1 MGKILVTAFEPF
13 GGKTDNTSA
22 LVLEKLPEIIAGYR
36 TEKALLPVVF
46 GKAAEKALEYG
57 ADCIFLLGEAGG
69 RNTVTPELRG
79 KNLREAKIPDNAGNM
94 PSGEKIL
101 PEGPD
106 ESLCRFPV
114 QQIVEQMREEGYG
127 ISISEDAGSFVCN
140 DTFYLVNE
148 RSTVPV
154 SFIHVPAEL
163 EKAEEYAGTAG
174 RFIALCI
181 DNIQDRKTEG

>member
-36 TEKALLPVVF
+36 TEKVLLPVVF

-57 ADCIFLLGEAGG
+57 ADYIFLLGEAGG

-79 KNLREAKIPDNAGNM
+79 KNLREARIPDNAGNM

-114 QQIVEQMREEGYG
+114 REIVDRMREEGYG

-140 DTFYLVNE
+140 DTFYLVNI
-148 RSTVPV
+148 RSAVPV
-154 SFIHVPAEL
+154 CFIHVPAEP
-163 EKAEEYAGTAG
+163 EKAGVFAETVG
-174 RFIALCI
+174 RFIDCCVQCGLFWW
-181 DNIQDRKTEG
+181 

>member
-22 LVLEKLPEIIAGYR
+22 LVLEKLPKILAGYR
-36 TEKALLPVVF
+36 MEKVLLPVVF
-46 GKAAEKALEYG
+46 GKAAEKALEHE

-79 KNLREAKIPDNAGNM
+79 KNLREARIPDNAGNI

-101 PEGPD
+101 PEGPE
-106 ESLCRFPV
+106 ESFCRFPV
-114 QQIVEQMREEGYG
+114 REITDRMREEGYG
-127 ISISEDAGSFVCN
+127 ISVSEDAGSFVCN

-154 SFIHVPAEL
+154 SFIHVPAEPG
-163 EKAEEYAGTAG
+163 KAEEYAGTVS

-181 DNIQDRKTEG
+181 DIMQNRKTEG